1 MYGISFD
8 MSDEAMKDDFVL
20 PFGKAKIEREG
31 LTQLISNVLVYD
43 NISIKLTYFV

>member
-31 LTQLISNVLVYD
+31 LTH
-43 NISIKLTYFV
+43 